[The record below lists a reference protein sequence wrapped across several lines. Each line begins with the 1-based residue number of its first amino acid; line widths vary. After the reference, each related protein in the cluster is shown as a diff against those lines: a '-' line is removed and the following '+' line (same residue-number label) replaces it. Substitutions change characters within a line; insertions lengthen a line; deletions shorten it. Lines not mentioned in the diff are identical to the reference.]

1 LSAPGKLVGVG
12 VGPGDPELITLK
24 AVRVLEQADVVVH
37 FTKAGNS
44 GNARTIAARYLKPGI
59 RELALT
65 FPVTTE
71 LPRDEA
77 PYCDAVRAFYDAAA
91 RDVASYLDD
100 GRLVAV
106 VCEGDPLFYGSYMH
120 LHVRLADRFRTEVV
134 AGVSGMS
141 GCWSAVGTPMAQG
154 DDVFSVLPGTLA
166 QDELERRLNETDAVV
181 VIKLGRNLP
190 KVRRALERTGRLARA
205 VYVERGTMTGERAIP
220 LAAKPDDCAP
230 YFAMVLVP
238 GWERRP

>member
-1 LSAPGKLVGVG
+1 MSAPGKLVGVG

-24 AVRVLEQADVVVH
+24 AVRVLEQADVVAH

-44 GNARTIAARYLKPGI
+44 GNARSIAARYLKPGI
-59 RELALT
+59 CELPLT

-120 LHVRLADRFRTEVV
+120 LHVRLAHRGRCGREWNVWMLVGGRDSNG
-134 AGVSGMS
+134 AGRRR
-141 GCWSAVGTPMAQG
+141 
-154 DDVFSVLPGTLA
+154 VLGA
-166 QDELERRLNETDAVV
+166 SRHACA
-181 VIKLGRNLP
+181 
-190 KVRRALERTGRLARA
+190 RRAG
-205 VYVERGTMTGERAIP
+205 
-220 LAAKPDDCAP
+220 AAP
-230 YFAMVLVP
+230 
-238 GWERRP
+238 